1 MNLDNYI
8 EQVFKGSINVMKT
21 DKWQWPDHWTEPR
34 KLKFLNDSLNYA
46 SENEFWEQAAIIR
59 DVKEKITKESEGSVS
74 SNTEQ

>member
-8 EQVFKGSINVMKT
+8 EQVFKGSIDIMKT
-21 DKWQWPDHWTEPR
+21 DKWEWPGHWNESR
-34 KLKFLNDSLNYA
+34 KLNFLTDSLNYA

-59 DVKEKITKESEGSVS
+59 DVKEKITKESDGSVS

>member
-1 MNLDNYI
+1 MKLDNYI
-8 EQVFKGSINVMKT
+8 QRVFIESINVMKT
-21 DKWQWPDHWTEPR
+21 EIWKWPAHWDDTR

-59 DVKEKITKESEGSVS
+59 DVKEKITKDQSGTVS